1 MLAGA
6 IVHAPRVRAGQR
18 SALRSRRTLRP
29 IRRGGEAHAYSPPGA
44 SLRLGRAASPTTDTC
59 CVTARQP
66 LARPRGCRAR
76 KGGLVGASGASRR
89 WAPLAWSEPA
99 GAKCGQLAASRRTT
113 VHGCAVHAAGT
124 ANHPARSGPAG
135 AMALR
140 VALAVLA
147 ALAFAPPPVQ
157 SGATGAPNI
166 LFLLTDGA
174 HHRALRAPAR
184 VPRAVCWCWPCM
196 HALQRRLRCRC
207 SAPGTDPEQLSSVH
221 SARALGRAAATR
233 AHI

>member
-1 MLAGA
+1 MLAAWGVTSPWPGG
-6 IVHAPRVRAGQR
+6 ITDDGHV
-18 SALRSRRTLRP
+18 LRD
-29 IRRGGEAHAYSPPGA
+29 GEAAACAATWLSGA
-44 SLRLGRAASPTTDTC
+44 QGGPCWRLGGVPKVAATRLERASW
-59 CVTARQP
+59 RQ
-66 LARPRGCRAR
+66 
-76 KGGLVGASGASRR
+76 V
-89 WAPLAWSEPA
+89 WPA
-99 GAKCGQLAASRRTT
+99 GGVSSDDGSGR
-113 VHGCAVHAAGT
+113 AVHAAGT
-124 ANHPARSGPAG
+124 AHHPARSGPAG

-147 ALAFAPPPVQ
+147 ALAFAPQPVQ

-174 HHRALRAPAR
+174 HHRARRAPAR
-184 VPRAVCWCWPCM
+184 VPRAVCRCWPCM
-196 HALQRRLRCRC
+196 QALQRRLRCRC